1 MKQLKKTILAISF
14 FASLAAL
21 AQSGESAF
29 KPVYISKVPKPV
41 APASLVVSDIS
52 FSDADGNQ
60 NKILDANESAGIS
73 FRIKNTGKGDAYSLV
88 ITSVVSGK
96 SNGIK
101 FQSEEGIGTI
111 AAGGE
116 RTVNIP
122 LQSDMQLESGQVTF
136 SITVKE
142 GNGFDSD
149 PFKITFST
157 QRFRDPKLVIADYFF
172 SNNEAEGKIRLGQ
185 TVSLK
190 MIVQNQGQGD
200 ARNVKVKFKNPLNV
214 FPANMSEFELNNLRP
229 NDSKTI
235 VYEFFA
241 NKQYSPSEIPITA
254 EISESHGKYGLTQ
267 EVKVSLEQSLAQ
279 TSEVNVRAT
288 SEPTVKISEL
298 SLLPDVDKNIP
309 LNEDKKEN
317 RFALIIGNENY
328 SSFQSGL
335 STEANVD
342 YARND
347 ARIFKL
353 YSMNTLGIPDENIT
367 FLADATAA
375 QMRQAIDK
383 MNKLIKNSGGNAE
396 VIVYYAGHGLPDE
409 KNKDA
414 YLIPVDVSG
423 NDLQAA
429 VPLASLYASLSEF
442 PAARITVFLDAC
454 FSGGGRNKDLI
465 ASRSVKVKPRAE
477 LPKGRMVVFAASS
490 GDQVSLPYNEK
501 QHGMFTY
508 FLLKALQESKGAMSY
523 NDLAIYLAGHVGL
536 ESVKINS
543 KEQNPQIS
551 FSEEIRN
558 EFEKWKMD

>member
-1 MKQLKKTILAISF
+1 
-14 FASLAAL
+14 
-21 AQSGESAF
+21 
-29 KPVYISKVPKPV
+29 
-41 APASLVVSDIS
+41 
-52 FSDADGNQ
+52 
-60 NKILDANESAGIS
+60 
-73 FRIKNTGKGDAYSLV
+73 
-88 ITSVVSGK
+88 
-96 SNGIK
+96 
-101 FQSEEGIGTI
+101 
-111 AAGGE
+111 
-116 RTVNIP
+116 
-122 LQSDMQLESGQVTF
+122 
-136 SITVKE
+136 
-142 GNGFDSD
+142 
-149 PFKITFST
+149 
-157 QRFRDPKLVIADYFF
+157 VIADYFF

-190 MIVQNQGQGD
+190 MIIQNQGQGD

-214 FPANMSEFELNNLRP
+214 FPANMSDFDLGSLKP
-229 NDSKTI
+229 NESRTI

-241 NKQYSPSEIPITA
+241 NKQYSQPEIPIGA
-254 EISESHGKYGLTQ
+254 EISESHGKYGVNDQ
-267 EVKVSLEQSLAQ
+267 VKVSLEQSLAR
-279 TSEVNVRAT
+279 TSEVNVQAAA
-288 SEPTVKISEL
+288 EPTVRITEV

-309 LNEDKKEN
+309 LNEGKNEK

-328 SSFQSGL
+328 SSFQKGL
-335 STEANVD
+335 SSEANAD

-347 ARIFKL
+347 ARVFKL
-353 YSMNTLGIPDENIT
+353 YCMNALGVPDENIT

-375 QMRQAIDK
+375 QMKQAIDK

-396 VIVYYAGHGLPDE
+396 VIFYYAGHGLPDE
-409 KNKDA
+409 QNKDS

-423 NDLQAA
+423 NDLQSA
-429 VPLASLYASLSEF
+429 VPLASLYSALSEF

-508 FLLKALQESKGAMSY
+508 FLLKALQESRGSISY

-543 KEQNPQIS
+543 KEQNPQLN
-551 FSEEIRN
+551 FSEQIRN
-558 EFEKWKMD
+558 EFEKWKMN